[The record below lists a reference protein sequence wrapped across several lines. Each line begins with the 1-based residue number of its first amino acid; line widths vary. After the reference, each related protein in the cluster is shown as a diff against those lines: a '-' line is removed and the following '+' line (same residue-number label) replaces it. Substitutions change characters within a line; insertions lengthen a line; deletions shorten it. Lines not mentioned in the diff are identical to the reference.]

1 MIAEKCYQCFVAAV
15 LWLSLGLLALVVG
28 LYITP
33 CLSPNA
39 PGCYGELLDL
49 VAEMV

>member
-1 MIAEKCYQCFVAAV
+1 MIAEECHQCLMAGV
-15 LWLSLGLLALVVG
+15 LQFSSGSLALVVG
-28 LYITP
+28 LYIP
-33 CLSPNA
+33 PRSSPNA